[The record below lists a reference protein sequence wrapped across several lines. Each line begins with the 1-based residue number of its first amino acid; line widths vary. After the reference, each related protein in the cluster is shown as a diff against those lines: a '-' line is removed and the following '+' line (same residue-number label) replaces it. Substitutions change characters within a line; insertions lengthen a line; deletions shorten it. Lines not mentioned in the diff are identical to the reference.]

1 MSCLDPD
8 QDKTD
13 KSQSIED
20 HKLNICHISGK
31 IIPGKSHN
39 TLAIQLDTLYSVAL
53 SGIIN
58 NSCLHCSADH
68 FARRHHRDL
77 GHIRCFGR
85 GRGRGHCQVLQ
96 SLRDMEQELMTLL
109 KLQVPAG
116 LQWRG
121 RQHQPHVRRGEL
133 HPRHG
138 RGHRGHGEVRGWGDR
153 PRGAAGGQHDHRQQH
168 LPSAHR

>member
-1 MSCLDPD
+1 
-8 QDKTD
+8 
-13 KSQSIED
+13 
-20 HKLNICHISGK
+20 
-31 IIPGKSHN
+31 
-39 TLAIQLDTLYSVAL
+39 
-53 SGIIN
+53 
-58 NSCLHCSADH
+58 
-68 FARRHHRDL
+68 
-77 GHIRCFGR
+77 
-85 GRGRGHCQVLQ
+85 
-96 SLRDMEQELMTLL
+96 MEQELMTLL

-168 LPSAHR
+168 LPSAHRWDLNKHFEGSCELLRLIYTGWRRISEIMYDSTVTSVWLLLTFSAYRRLTRYGPFDKISIFSLLEPLEVGWLLFWDTLYIDFIKEK